1 MNLSSQR
8 VIGIGFN
15 KEQLDFMQRLC
26 DSFGPSGFER
36 EAAKLTKEYV
46 SKFTNDVSTDKL
58 GSVLFKRKGTK
69 DTPVILVNGHVDEVG
84 FLISSITNQG
94 FLTFNQLGGWFDQ
107 VLLSQRVRVRT
118 QKGDIFGVIASKPPP
133 MISQEERNR
142 VMTKDRMFIDVGAS
156 NKKEAEKMG
165 VRIGDGVVPDSKLSY
180 MEKTVIKDK
189 KEKGKA
195 LLAIGKAFDDRIG
208 VFVATEVLRELTSK
222 KVKHPNMYVGAATT
236 MEEVGIRG
244 ARTAAYLTNPN
255 VNITVEVAL
264 AGDTPGIENPDAH
277 SNLGDGPTLYT
288 HDATM
293 IPNQPLKELVIEMA
307 KKKKIPLQLS
317 TTSGGGTDAGMI
329 HMMRAGCPSVVIG
342 VPTRYIHSHVG
353 ILNMKDAEN
362 CIRLVVELIKVLD
375 EKTVK
380 GLTEL

>member
-1 MNLSSQR
+1 
-8 VIGIGFN
+8 
-15 KEQLDFMQRLC
+15 MQRLC

-36 EAAKLTKEYV
+36 EAAKLTKDYV
-46 SKFTNDVSTDKL
+46 GKFTNDVSTDKL

-84 FLISSITNQG
+84 FLVSSITNQG

-118 QKGDIFGVIASKPPP
+118 QKGDIFGVIASKPPH
-133 MISQEERNR
+133 MISPEERNR

-156 NKKEAEKMG
+156 NKKETEKMG
-165 VRIGDGVVPDSKLSY
+165 VRIGDGVIPDSKLSY
-180 MEKTVIKDK
+180 IEKTVIKDK

-222 KVKHPNMYVGAATT
+222 KVKHPNTYVGAATT

-244 ARTAAYLTNPN
+244 ARTAAYLCNPS

-277 SNLGDGPTLYT
+277 SKLGDGPTLYT
-288 HDATM
+288 HDASM
-293 IPNQPLKELVIEMA
+293 IPNQPLKELVIEVA
-307 KKKKIPLQLS
+307 RKKRIPLQLS
-317 TTSGGGTDAGMI
+317 TTAAGGTDAGII

-353 ILNMKDAEN
+353 ILNMKDTEN
-362 CIRLVVELIKVLD
+362 CIKLVIELIKVLD
-375 EKTVK
+375 EKKVK